1 MSERV
6 SWGWV
11 LCAGLLLSYGCGDD
25 GTSTSGTTGD
35 TTGEETTEDP
45 DPSVGPTSVTTTM
58 GATGSTGGTMGETGT
73 TAGETE
79 TGVGPSTTESTIE
92 PTTEDPSTTDNTTE
106 NPTTTTTGEPTTT
119 DGTSTGDPT
128 TGTTGDEPYCEFVDE
143 KVSCDGDD
151 NDPLKALGFNCDGDD
166 YAVTLTPI
174 VDIQDALD
182 SDSWRVVTG
191 FGLAKDPDD
200 PALPFWGPQE
210 GEKFLVISTG
220 DLRDPF
226 MQTGLLVNGIDDA
239 SPGLDNDN
247 PNDVGMLPAPVSP
260 VDGSN
265 NGQGGTPFQDCD
277 GVNDCSDTL
286 EDPWYNDFEMQIL
299 NRLWLRFKATPPEQT
314 AGWSMRLVFC
324 SSEYSFVN
332 TPYNDLFIIWQVN
345 EHFTGNVAFI
355 DGDALTVSSLAP
367 YLATDGYTMNHPAL
381 DDTGFEG
388 QACTDWLTVRHN
400 VAAGEPLE
408 VAFFIA
414 DTFDQIQAT
423 VAIFDDFRWRCDA
436 CTPGDAQAC
445 AVAVPPAGC
454 CGVGLD

>member
-1 MSERV
+1 M
-6 SWGWV
+6 
-11 LCAGLLLSYGCGDD
+11 CAGLLLSYGCGDD

-174 VDIQDALD
+174 VDIQDAPD

-286 EDPWYNDFEMQIL
+286 QAQWIIGNEIAHDVLHFGGSLTVPEDPDPLNATGYEFDFAYFSAEYPNFVDSQFNDVFL
-299 NRLWLRFKATPPEQT
+299 A
-314 AGWSMRLVFC
+314 WST
-324 SSEYSFVN
+324 SETY
-332 TPYNDLFIIWQVN
+332 
-345 EHFTGNVAFI
+345 TGNVTFI
-355 DGDALTVSSLAP
+355 DGQPLTVTALQDNFDYNPNDPVLA
-367 YLATDGYTMNHPAL
+367 G
-381 DDTGFEG
+381 TGFDHVGGATKWFTAEG
-388 QACTDWLTVRHN
+388 SATP
-400 VAAGEPLE
+400 GE
-408 VAFFIA
+408 
-414 DTFDQIQAT
+414 TFEIHFM
-423 VAIFDDFRWRCDA
+423 IFDM
-436 CTPGDAQAC
+436 GDPDLDTTVLLDNFHWVC
-445 AVAVPPAGC
+445 EGCVPSEVMGC
-454 CGVGLD
+454 GIM